1 MARVDYAAGNAGD
14 VRQSRSAP
22 AAPTTS
28 APTVGAL
35 LRDWRIRRRHSQLS
49 LALHADVSAR
59 HLSFL
64 ETGRAMPSREM
75 VWQLAEA
82 LEIPPRER
90 DALLLAAGF
99 APASA
104 PRVPD
109 DAQLRGVRDAVDL
122 LLAALMPAPAL
133 AVDRHWTV
141 VAYNPALAVFLRDV
155 DPTLATPPVNALR
168 ASLHPRGLAPR
179 IANLAQWRAHVLA
192 RLRRDVELTADPVL
206 AALRAELQAYPPP
219 PGAAPDDGE
228 AEPGVVIPLRVRS
241 PHGTLAFLST
251 TTIFGTAV
259 DARAA
264 ELTIESFLPADAHT
278 AAVLRAAAGG

>member
-14 VRQSRSAP
+14 VRRAP
-22 AAPTTS
+22 AT
-28 APTVGAL
+28 PTVGAL

-75 VWQLAEA
+75 IAQLAEA
-82 LEIPPRER
+82 LAIPPRER

-99 APASA
+99 APVHA
-104 PRVPD
+104 PRAPD

-122 LLAALMPAPAL
+122 ILAALMPAPAL

-219 PGAAPDDGE
+219 PGSAPDDGE

-241 PHGTLAFLST
+241 PHGTLSFLST

>member
-1 MARVDYAAGNAGD
+1 MARVDYVAGNAGD
-14 VRQSRSAP
+14 RAGAGTRTDERQD
-22 AAPTTS
+22 

-35 LRDWRIRRRHSQLS
+35 LRAWRVRRRHSQLS

-64 ETGRAMPSREM
+64 ETGRARPSREM
-75 VWQLAEA
+75 VQQLAEA

-99 APASA
+99 APAGA
-104 PRVPD
+104 PRAPD
-109 DAQLRGVRDAVDL
+109 DASLRGVRDAVAL
-122 LLAALMPAPAL
+122 LLEALMPSPAL

-141 VAYNPALAVFLRDV
+141 VAYNPALALLLRDV
-155 DPTLATPPVNALR
+155 DPALATPPVNALR

-192 RLRRDVELTADPVL
+192 RLRRDVALTADPVL
-206 AALRAELQAYPPP
+206 AALRDELRVYPLP
-219 PGAAPDDGE
+219 PGAARDDGE
-228 AEPGVVIPLRVRS
+228 AEPGVVIPLRLRT
-241 PHGTLAFLST
+241 PEGTLAFVST

-259 DARAA
+259 DASAA
-264 ELTIESFLPADAHT
+264 ELTIEAFLPADAHT
-278 AAVLRAAAGG
+278 AAALRERFPR

>member
-1 MARVDYAAGNAGD
+1 MASVDYASGNAGD
-14 VRQSRSAP
+14 VRRTPRQPAP
-22 AAPTTS
+22 A

-35 LRDWRIRRRHSQLS
+35 LRDWRVRRRHSQLS

-75 VWQLAEA
+75 IAQLAGA

-104 PRVPD
+104 PRAPE

-122 LLAALMPAPAL
+122 ILAALMPAPAL

-141 VAYNPALAVFLRDV
+141 VAYNPALALFLADV
-155 DPTLATPPVNALR
+155 EPALATPPVNALR

-192 RLRRDVELTADPVL
+192 RLRRDVELTADPAL
-206 AALRAELQAYPPP
+206 AALHDELRAYPAP
-219 PGAAPDDGE
+219 PGAARDDGE
-228 AEPGVVIPLRVRS
+228 GAPGVVIPLRVRS
-241 PHGTLAFLST
+241 PHGTLSFLST
-251 TTIFGTAV
+251 TTIFGTAI
-259 DARAA
+259 DASAA